1 MCILYILAYCM
12 ALYIRAYCIYVRAY
26 CIYVHIVYTCI
37 LYVKALFMEEA
48 SIHECNA
55 ATDVVIVT
63 RRQLS
68 CVTLAAF
75 ADVQYSGRNG
85 QVR

>member
-1 MCILYILAYCM
+1 MGPQRESSHTVYIYCICILYI
-12 ALYIRAYCIYVRAY
+12 
-26 CIYVHIVYTCI
+26 H
-37 LYVKALFMEEA
+37 ALFTEEA
-48 SIHECNA
+48 SIHEYNT

-75 ADVQYSGRNG
+75 GDVQYSGRNG